1 MSEAIPIATLK
12 PKEERRIQRGHC
24 WAYRTEFQKL
34 PDLEDGALVDV
45 FSSQRRF
52 VGRGFYQAQ
61 GGIAV
66 RVLTRHQDTVDAS
79 LFQGRIHAA
88 LALRQHL
95 FSGSQAYRWIFGE
108 SDGIP
113 GLVADRYGSVVTLQ
127 SSCKFYVPWMKAIG
141 ALLLAEDGVTG
152 VRFQVAYTIETY
164 GEVPDEVTFDLEGLS
179 VTLQLEGA
187 QKTGMFLDQRL
198 NRLAP
203 IPFAKDARVFDGHCH
218 LGLWA
223 CHAAKA
229 GASEILAVDSSQA
242 ALDLAGANAEKNGVA
257 AHIDFRCGDVEEI
270 LAEEPPFDIVIVDP
284 PAFAKGRSQAKKAQG
299 RYLELNRAAIRATKP
314 GGYLFSSS
322 CSHFVG
328 ASDFLD
334 ILKRA
339 ASTEKRSLQLLELR
353 GPAPD
358 HPVLLSMPETAYLK
372 CAVLRV
378 N

>member
-1 MSEAIPIATLK
+1 MSDALPIATLK
-12 PKEERRIQRGHC
+12 PKEERRIQRGHL

-34 PDLEDGALVDV
+34 PEVEDGALVDV

-66 RVLTRHQDTVDAS
+66 RILSRHQDTIAPS
-79 LFQGRIHAA
+79 HFQARIQSA
-88 LALRQHL
+88 LALRQQL
-95 FSGSQAYRWIFGE
+95 FAGAQAYRWLFGE
-108 SDGIP
+108 SDGMP
-113 GLVADRYGSVVTLQ
+113 GLVADRYGSVVSVQ
-127 SSCKFYVPWMKAIG
+127 SSCKFYVPWMESIAQ
-141 ALLLAEDGVTG
+141 LLLAEEGVSG

-164 GEVPDEVTFDLEGLS
+164 GDVPDDLTFDLEGLS

-187 QKTGMFLDQRL
+187 QKTGMFLDQRF
-198 NRLAP
+198 NRLSP
-203 IPFAKDARVFDGHCH
+203 MPFANGARVFDGHCH

-229 GASEILAVDSSQA
+229 GAGEILAVDSSQA
-242 ALDLAGANAEKNGVA
+242 ALDLAQANAVANGVA
-257 AHIDFRCGDVEEI
+257 DTIDFRCGDVEEI
-270 LAEEPPFDIVIVDP
+270 LAEEEPFDIVIVDP

-314 GGYLFSSS
+314 GGYLFASS
-322 CSHFVG
+322 CSHFVNN
-328 ASDFLD
+328 ADFLD

-339 ASTEKRSLQLLELR
+339 ASTEKRTLQLLELR
-353 GPAPD
+353 GAAPD

-378 N
+378 T